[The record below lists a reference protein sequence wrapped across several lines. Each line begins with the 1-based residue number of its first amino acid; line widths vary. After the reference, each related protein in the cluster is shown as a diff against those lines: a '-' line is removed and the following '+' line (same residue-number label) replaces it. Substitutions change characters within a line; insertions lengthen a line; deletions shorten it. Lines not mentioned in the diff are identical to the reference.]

1 MRVIAMIRI
10 PVESGNQ
17 AIEDGTLGATMQRAA
32 ERWKPE
38 AMYFTTFD
46 GQRTAVMVFDL
57 PDASGIPPFAEPLF
71 RELNANVQLAP
82 AMNADDLLKGLSQ
95 LGS

>member
-1 MRVIAMIRI
+1 M

-17 AIEDGTLGATMQRAA
+17 AIKDGTLGAVVQRAA

-46 GQRTAVMVFDL
+46 GRRTAFHVCLTAGRVRHTAVRGAVL
-57 PDASGIPPFAEPLF
+57 HGAERPCAA
-71 RELNANVQLAP
+71 RPGDERRRSE
-82 AMNADDLLKGLSQ
+82 KGLSQ
-95 LGS
+95 LG